1 MRKKAITMDKIR
13 EMKVTPWEVSG
24 HIDYEKLIKEF
35 GLKPINIDI
44 LPKEFSESVLFRRNI
59 IFAHRDLERIE
70 EAFRKKKLFSMMT
83 GLMPSGK
90 FFWKNINVN
99 GL

>member
-44 LPKEFSESVLFRRNI
+44 LPKEFSESVLFRRNTGTLKESQKH
-59 IFAHRDLERIE
+59 FAKRS
-70 EAFRKKKLFSMMT
+70 LFQ
-83 GLMPSGK
+83 
-90 FFWKNINVN
+90 
-99 GL
+99 